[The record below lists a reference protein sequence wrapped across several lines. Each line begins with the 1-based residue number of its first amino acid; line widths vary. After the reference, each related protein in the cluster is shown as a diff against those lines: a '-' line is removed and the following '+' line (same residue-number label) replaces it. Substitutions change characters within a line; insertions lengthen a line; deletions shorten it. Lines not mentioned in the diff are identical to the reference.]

1 MPAWIDLDGD
11 DLVFNT
17 ARGRANATNA
27 TNLTDITSLAISIV
41 APDDPC
47 SVVVVRGSVEGTEE
61 GDDAHIDTVAK
72 KYLDVDTYSIR
83 QPGVARV
90 ISQVHAVTVAMQS
103 NDA

>member
-17 ARGRANATNA
+17 ARGRANA